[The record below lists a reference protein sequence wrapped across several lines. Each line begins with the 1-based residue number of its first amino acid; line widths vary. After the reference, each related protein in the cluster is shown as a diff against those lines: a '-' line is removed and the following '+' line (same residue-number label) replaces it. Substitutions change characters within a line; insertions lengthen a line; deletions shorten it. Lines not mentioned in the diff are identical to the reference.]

1 MKDEFLHLSY
11 GMVNLTS
18 GRMKSREGT
27 VVDADN
33 LMDEVRDLAATST
46 RKKCPELS
54 ELEVIERAE
63 KIGLAALKFFIL
75 SSSPETTMV
84 YDPQDSI
91 KFEGKTGPYMLYSY
105 VRTRSILR
113 KCQVSSADV
122 VETAGSSMECLSCL
136 GTAEERAVIRCL
148 FSFNSSLIAAA
159 ESLDPA
165 KVCNALFTMAQA
177 FNKFFFEKEKHP
189 VWECPDTALKNAR
202 LLLTEAVGVAL
213 KSGLALLG
221 IETLEHM

>member
-1 MKDEFLHLSY
+1 MVYVVAEEQRSHFQTLFEILALLRPEMKDRFLHLSY

-33 LMDEVRDLAATST
+33 LMDEVRDLAA
-46 RKKCPELS
+46 EA
-54 ELEVIERAE
+54 EVLERAE

-75 SSSPETTMV
+75 SCSPESTMV

-113 KCQVSSADV
+113 KCETTSEDV
-122 VETAGSSMECLSCL
+122 VAACGPTMECLSAL
-136 GTAEERAVIRCL
+136 GTAEERAIIRCL
-148 FSFNSSLIAAA
+148 FSLNSAMMDAA
-159 ESLDPA
+159 
-165 KVCNALFTMAQA
+165 
-177 FNKFFFEKEKHP
+177 
-189 VWECPDTALKNAR
+189 
-202 LLLTEAVGVAL
+202 
-213 KSGLALLG
+213 
-221 IETLEHM
+221 